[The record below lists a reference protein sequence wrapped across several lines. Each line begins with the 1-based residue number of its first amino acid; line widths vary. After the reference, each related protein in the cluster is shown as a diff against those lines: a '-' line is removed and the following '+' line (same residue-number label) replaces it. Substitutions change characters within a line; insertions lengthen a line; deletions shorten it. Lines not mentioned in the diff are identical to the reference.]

1 MNMTKIKVFY
11 KGDLSCQLIH
21 EENGA
26 KIQTTAPKDNG
37 GTGDQFSPTDLF
49 AASLASCML
58 TVMGIAAKKHQI
70 DMKGATAEIEK
81 TMGLNPRRI
90 SELNIIIKMPTAIPE
105 DKRKLLE
112 EAAQTCPV
120 HHSIHPDI
128 IVAIK
133 FIYSE

>member
-1 MNMTKIKVFY
+1 MTKIHVHY
-11 KGDLSCQLIH
+11 QGNLNCELTH
-21 EENGA
+21 EDNGS
-26 KIQTTAPKDNG
+26 KIYTAAPKDNG
-37 GTGDQFSPTDLF
+37 GAGDKFSPTDLF
-49 AASLASCML
+49 AASLVACML
-58 TVMGIAAKKHQI
+58 TIMGIAAKKHQI
-70 DMKGATAEIEK
+70 DMKGATAEVEK